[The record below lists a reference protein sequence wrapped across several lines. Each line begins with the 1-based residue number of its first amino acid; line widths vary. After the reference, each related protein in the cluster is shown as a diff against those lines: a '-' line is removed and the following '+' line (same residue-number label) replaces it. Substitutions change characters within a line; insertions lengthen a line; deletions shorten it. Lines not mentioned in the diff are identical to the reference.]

1 MRLTTL
7 EREAHSLKRIG
18 DEVYHLQ
25 QQMDGERLTRETTL
39 GLLQSELQ
47 QLLSEHKTKGACR
60 GHQWWHTF

>member
-7 EREAHSLKRIG
+7 EREAQSLKRIG

-39 GLLQSELQ
+39 GQLQSELQ
-47 QLLSEHKTKGACR
+47 QLLSEWGTRGACR
-60 GHQWWHTF
+60 AR